1 MPVYPQGSL
10 NTAALGS
17 NDIYV
22 VIVPPQNVVIQGIAT
37 NIGGIVGSGAW
48 GPVNTPVLLGSGH
61 TQAGELIPGRL
72 LSPIEIQQILEPA
85 T

>member
-48 GPVNTPVLLGSGH
+48 GPVTSKVGG
-61 TQAGELIPGRL
+61 
-72 LSPIEIQQILEPA
+72 
-85 T
+85 